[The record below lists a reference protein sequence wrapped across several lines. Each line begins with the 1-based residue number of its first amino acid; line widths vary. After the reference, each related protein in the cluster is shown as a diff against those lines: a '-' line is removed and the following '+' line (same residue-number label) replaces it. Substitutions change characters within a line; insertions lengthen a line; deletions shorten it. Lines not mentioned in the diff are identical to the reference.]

1 MSTGAPDGALVGG
14 VRLRLP
20 VIIASTV
27 LTVSFASLGLAFAEA
42 DDAEEVVGR
51 YLDASKIQQEALRG
65 VQMDVDIDAQLP
77 KLKQRGKLKVLRMV
91 SKVGQITYHK
101 LGEFVGDPTVKNEV
115 IERYLAAEQEGR
127 ENGSIG
133 ITRANYKFKLKSRIT
148 QKDQSTQADQKIY
161 VFELSPKKKKVGL
174 FKGELWVDA
183 ATGMPIHEAGQL
195 VKNPSIFLKKVA
207 FVRDYEIQDG
217 ISVPVHIES
226 TVDTHLVGTAELSIN
241 FSNYTHQ
248 DANASDG
255 NTTVVP

>member
-1 MSTGAPDGALVGG
+1 MGM
-14 VRLRLP
+14 
-20 VIIASTV
+20 
-27 LTVSFASLGLAFAEA
+27 AFADA
-42 DDAEEVVGR
+42 DSDDADQVVDL
-51 YLDASKIQQEALRG
+51 YLDATKIQQEALRG

-77 KLKQRGKLKVLRMV
+77 KLKQKGRLKVLRMV

-101 LGEFVGDPTVKNEV
+101 LGEFVGDPTVKNQV

-127 ENGSIG
+127 ENGSMA
-133 ITRANYKFKLKSRIT
+133 ITRANYRFKLKRKFT
-148 QKDQSTQADQKIY
+148 QNDQLTQTDQKIY
-161 VFELSPKKKKVGL
+161 VFDLTPKKKKLGL

-183 ATGMPIHEAGQL
+183 ATGMPVRESGEL

-248 DANASDG
+248 DPN
-255 NTTVVP
+255 VEP

>member
-1 MSTGAPDGALVGG
+1 VGG
-14 VRLRLP
+14 VRLRLS

-42 DDAEEVVGR
+42 DDADEVVGR

-65 VQMDVDIDAQLP
+65 VQMDVDIDAELP
-77 KLKQRGKLKVLRMV
+77 KLKQKGKLKVLRMV
-91 SKVGQITYHK
+91 SRVGKITYHK
-101 LGEFVGDPTVKNEV
+101 LGEFVGDQTVKNEV

-127 ENGSIG
+127 ENGSIA

-148 QKDQSTQADQKIY
+148 QKDQSTQADRKIY

-174 FKGELWVDA
+174 FRGELWVDA
-183 ATGMPIHEAGQL
+183 ATGMPVRESGEL
-195 VKNPSIFLKKVA
+195 VKNPSIFLKKVE
-207 FVRDYEIQDG
+207 FVRNYEIQDG

-226 TVDTHLVGTAELSIN
+226 TVDTRLVGTAELSIN

-248 DANASDG
+248 DPNSSDG
-255 NTTVVP
+255 DKTVVP